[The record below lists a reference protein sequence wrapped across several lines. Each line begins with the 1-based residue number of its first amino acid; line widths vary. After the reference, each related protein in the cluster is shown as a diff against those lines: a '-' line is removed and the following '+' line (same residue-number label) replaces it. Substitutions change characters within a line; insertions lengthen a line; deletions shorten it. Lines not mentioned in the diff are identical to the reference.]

1 MDFKWSLRSRG
12 LVLRSLKHRARQSLP
27 LVGLT
32 GPSFGLGA
40 SARRGGNLLMNI
52 GLCSR
57 ATAPGPT
64 CCAYRSLIRAPGC
77 VRRAGVPPAGRAYR
91 SLLSTA
97 SAIEDHPSA
106 HHLISAAFGSLLK
119 TSSLHAY
126 LFEFIL

>member
-1 MDFKWSLRSRG
+1 MVFIKQRARTASVKTSGSAVPPAGRAY
-12 LVLRSLKHRARQSLP
+12 RSLIWARGCVRQ
-27 LVGLT
+27 
-32 GPSFGLGA
+32 
-40 SARRGGNLLMNI
+40 GGNLLMNI

-57 ATAPGPT
+57 ATAPGST

-77 VRRAGVPPAGRAYR
+77 VLRGGVPPAGRAYR

-97 SAIEDHPSA
+97 SAMEDHPSA